1 LSCCCC
7 LFYFYTFPLAL
18 VCRLCGHSSATSR
31 GPSRAWLDQYP
42 PRSLTSVPLCAVLEQ
57 LLEAATAATAA
68 FSISRA
74 PSLRY
79 HAPPTLCLFFFSC
92 RWAVATRRAAP
103 KVSTA
108 PVVPTWAGES
118 EPRPKAPLPA
128 AGTRRGSRTRQ
139 LLRHECRSRTR
150 LGSGYAQ
157 SCVSHPI
164 EPSMN
169 LLPVTSVRRSNQGSR
184 SAHRG
189 PSDGTTDNRC
199 RSPIGLDARRWG
211 LDADSGPS

>member
-1 LSCCCC
+1 MGVAHFVLLLLLVLFLHISSRSSLSTLRAQLCYQSGSFARLARPVPASELDQCPPLRGAGATVGGCGRSHSC
-7 LFYFYTFPLAL
+7 FPLQTPFL
-18 VCRLCGHSSATSR
+18 
-31 GPSRAWLDQYP
+31 GPQVSDIRSL
-42 PRSLTSVPLCAVLEQ
+42 PRSAC
-57 LLEAATAATAA
+57 
-68 FSISRA
+68 
-74 PSLRY
+74 
-79 HAPPTLCLFFFSC
+79 FFFSC

-157 SCVSHPI
+157 SRDSHLI

-169 LLPVTSVRRSNQGSR
+169 LLPVTAVRRSNPGSR
-184 SAHRG
+184 SVHRG
-189 PSDGTTDNRC
+189 PSDGTTDIRF
-199 RSPIGLDARRWG
+199 RSPIVHDARR
-211 LDADSGPS
+211 